1 MKSFDFYIDF
11 HFVNLFNSSFSSG
24 ILGLKEPRTPILKK
38 KILTLMKSLFIA
50 YAFLHPKKKI
60 LKVSRRANQIKSF
73 KTEAKLRAHHLVTR

>member
-38 KILTLMKSLFIA
+38 KNTDFNEESIYSLRLSPSQKENF
-50 YAFLHPKKKI
+50 
-60 LKVSRRANQIKSF
+60 
-73 KTEAKLRAHHLVTR
+73 EG